1 MTLVIQLAER
11 KIVRQ
16 TTRISLAVAIAL
28 IFIST
33 FTLFSYGQTAQ
44 TPLTRHVRQE
54 VANGQATL
62 VGRMPASETLKFDI
76 VLPLRD
82 RPGLQSF
89 IRQQYDPASPFYHLF
104 LTPEEVTERYG
115 PSQEDWDATV
125 AFAKASGFE
134 VLGGTRD
141 SRDLWLTGTV
151 ANIEKAFH
159 VTMGVYQDP
168 TEEGRTFFATD
179 REPTTNLPFPLW
191 HITGLDNNSKPHPL
205 YVKKSDYAKAHGM
218 NPEDVVSNTDGP
230 GSGPSSNFLGSDM
243 RAAYYGGTALTGAGQ
258 NIGLFEL
265 AGSDLADLATY
276 YSNIGQTEPYT
287 PTLVSTGGYATTCLD
302 SGGRSK
308 ACDDIEQTIDMQQA
322 MGMAPGST
330 MTYMYVCGAVLASG
344 SGGFSDSACISAM
357 VTTTA
362 APLSKQIGC
371 SWGWSPADTS
381 TLDPYFEQMASQGQ
395 NFFVASG
402 DSAKWSSS
410 NTAWPADDANV
421 VAVGGTDL
429 TTVSAGGAWSSE
441 TAWADSGGGN
451 STSSIPIPSWQ
462 TPVDGC
468 SGCSK
473 TLRNGPDVSAMADFY
488 FYYCGDQTSCGT
500 GLGGTSFAA
509 PMWAGYLALANQQ
522 AAANSETIG
531 YINPIIYPQAELG
544 GTTYSTL
551 FHDITSTSVSCGDTV
566 TTGYDLC
573 TGWGS
578 PNGTGLI
585 NLLAPTGGLTSQTIT
600 CSTAPPSSEVYNG
613 SFTIACTASS
623 GLAVTYTS
631 SGGCSNSGATYTM
644 TSGTTACTVDVNQSG
659 NSSYS
664 AAPQVA
670 YTVTAT
676 KASQTITF
684 TTNAP
689 SSAAYNS
696 QLTVAAT
703 GGASGNAVVFTS
715 SGSCTNSGAT
725 YTMTSGTGTCSV
737 IANQA
742 GNTNYSAATQVTES
756 VSATLASQTIT
767 FTTNAPASAAYNS
780 QFTVAA
786 TATSG
791 LAVAYTSSGSC
802 SNSGATYTMTSG
814 TGTCT
819 VIANQ
824 AGNTNYSAATQV
836 TESVSATKA
845 SQTVTFTT
853 NAPANEVYN
862 GNFTVAATAS
872 STLAVAYTSSGSCS
886 NSGATYTM
894 TSGTGT
900 CSVIANQAGNGNY
913 AAATQ
918 VAQTT
923 NATLAPQTITF
934 TTSAPANATYG
945 QSFTVAA
952 TGGASG
958 NSVVFTSAG
967 SCSNSGATYTMT
979 SGTGTCSVIANQ
991 AGNTNY
997 AAAAQ
1002 VTQSTNATLAT
1013 SSVSV
1018 GSSQNPAIFGQSVTF
1033 TATINGQFGQ
1043 VKGRNGRTQ
1052 AKPETVT
1059 GTVTWS
1065 TNTGCGTTTVSAGNS
1080 GTATCTTSSLPL
1092 GTDTI
1097 TATYSG
1103 DSNHSGG
1110 TATLTGGEVINQYS
1124 TTTAVASTLNPA
1136 TYGQSVSFTAN
1147 VTSSGD
1153 TPTGTVQFNVDGSP
1167 FDTETLVSGSAASAS
1182 ISTLAVGTHTVTAVY
1197 SGATSYAASTGTLSG
1212 GEVVNSATAAT
1223 VVTSSL
1229 NPTNYG
1235 QSVTF
1240 TATING
1246 ENGLVKGR
1254 KGSSKKP
1261 LDVTGNVTWSAN
1273 TGCGT
1278 IAVTPT
1284 TGTGVGTATCTTSTL
1299 PVGTDTITATYSGDG
1314 NHSGSTGTLSGG
1326 QVVNQWS
1333 TSTAVGSSLNP
1344 SVYGQSVN
1352 FTANVTSSGGTP
1364 TGTVQ
1369 FNIDGIAFG
1378 SPVTLSSGSATST
1391 STSTLAVG
1399 THTVTAT
1406 YSGATGYAGSGGSL
1420 SGGEVVNSA
1429 TAATVVTSSL
1439 NPSAFNQSVTFTAT
1453 INGEYGLVKGRRAKP
1468 NVTGTV
1474 DWSSNTGCGTTAVTS
1489 GNPGT
1494 ATCAT
1499 SSLPV
1504 GTNTITATYSGD
1516 SNHGGGT
1523 GTLSGGQVV
1532 DQAPATTAVTS
1543 SLNPATYGQSVSFTA
1558 NVTSSAGTP
1567 TGTVQFN
1574 VDGSLFDTETLVSGS
1589 ATSVST
1595 STLAV
1600 GTHTVTAVYSG
1611 DTNFPTSTGTLSG
1624 GEVVKPATA
1633 ATVVT
1638 SGLNPSTFSQS
1649 VTFTATINGQ
1659 YGLVKG
1665 RKGAK
1670 PEDVTGS
1677 VNWSSN
1683 TGCGTTT
1690 VTSGNPGTATCTTST
1705 LVSGTDTIT
1714 ATYSGDS
1721 NHSGSTGTLSGG
1733 QVVNQGSTTTA
1744 VGSSLNPST
1753 NGQAV
1758 SFTANVT
1765 STAGAP
1771 TGTVQFSIDGTAF
1784 GSPVTLASGS
1794 ATSGTTSA
1802 MTVGTHTITAVYSGA
1817 TNYAASTGTL
1827 SGGQVVNPV
1836 QSQTITFNPN
1846 PPSSATYNTSFTVA
1860 ATASS
1865 GLPVAFTS
1873 TGSCTNSGATYN
1885 VNSGS
1890 GTCWVIANQAGNAQ
1904 YSPAPQVTIPVTA
1917 APAGQ
1922 TITVTVTAPPTATYK
1937 SSFTV
1942 AATASSGLAVTYSSS
1957 GVYTNSGATYTIT
1970 KSSGTCTVTMTQA
1983 GNSNYAAATPAVE
1996 HTTVAAAIA
2005 PTVSLTAPATAV
2017 YGSTYTVVAT
2027 TNASTTPTITAA
2039 PATVCTISGT
2049 TVTMVNGTGTC
2060 TVTAKWAAD
2069 DVYKAATATA
2079 KTTAQKAAT
2088 VITWP
2093 TPAPITYGTPL
2104 SSTQLDAT
2112 ASYNSSPLPGNF
2124 VYSPAAGTVPKVGT
2138 CDTLKVT
2145 FTPTQSTDFTKVT
2158 TSVCLQVNAAAAN

>member
-1 MTLVIQLAER
+1 
-11 KIVRQ
+11 
-16 TTRISLAVAIAL
+16 LAVALAL

-44 TPLTRHVRQE
+44 TLLTRHVPQ
-54 VANGQATL
+54 VVVNGKAQL
-62 VGRMPASETLKFDI
+62 LGQLPASQIMRFDI
-76 VLPLRD
+76 VIPLRD
-82 RPGLQSF
+82 QPGLDLFLQDL
-89 IRQQYDPASPFYHLF
+89 YNPASPFYHLF
-104 LTPEEVTERYG
+104 ITPPEFTERFG
-115 PSQEDWDATV
+115 PSQEDWDALV
-125 AFAKASGFE
+125 AFAKASGFQIFS
-134 VLGGTRD
+134 GTRD
-141 SRDLWLTGTV
+141 ERDLRVTATV
-151 ANIEKAFH
+151 AAIERAFH
-159 VTMGVYQDP
+159 VSMGIYQHPIED
-168 TEEGRTFFATD
+168 RVFYSLD
-179 REPTTNLPFPLW
+179 REPTVNLPFPLM
-191 HITGLDNNSKPHPL
+191 HVSGLDNYSIPRSMR
-205 YVKKSDYAKAHGM
+205 KSRYDYAKAHGIDPDAIA
-218 NPEDVVSNTDGP
+218 NATT
-230 GSGPSSNFLGSDM
+230 GSGPSASFLGSDM
-243 RAAYYGGTALTGAGQ
+243 RAAYYCNGTCGTGTLTGSGQ
-258 NIGLFEL
+258 NVALFEYE
-265 AGSDLADLATY
+265 GTDLVDLGDY
-276 YSNIGQTEPYT
+276 YTNVGQTLPFT
-287 PTLVSTGGYATTCLD
+287 PTLISTDGTSTSCTWA
-302 SGGRSK
+302 SGK
-308 ACDDIEQTIDMQQA
+308 CDDGEQTLDMTQA
-322 MGMAPGST
+322 LGMAPG
-330 MTYMYVCGAVLASG
+330 MKMLYMYVGNTDTAI
-344 SGGFSDSACISAM
+344 ISAM
-357 VTTTA
+357 VATVD
-362 APLSKQIGC
+362 APLSMQIGC
-371 SWGWSPADTS
+371 SWGWTDTNKS
-381 TLDPYFEQMASQGQ
+381 TDETYWQQMATQGQ
-395 NFFVASG
+395 NFFAASG
-402 DSAKWSSS
+402 DDATWCSSS
-410 NTAWPADDANV
+410 SSRCYPFPADDPYV

-429 TTVSAGGAWSSE
+429 TTSSAAGPWNSE
-441 TAWADSGGGN
+441 TGWASSGGG
-451 STSSIPIPSWQ
+451 IDPLHFAIPSWQ
-462 TPVDGC
+462 QI
-468 SGCSK
+468 SGVINSSNK
-473 TLRNGPDVSAMADFY
+473 GSTTYRNGPDISANANYTFY
-488 FYYCGDQTSCGT
+488 TCDDQGHDSNYGGAECGANIY
-500 GLGGTSFAA
+500 GGTSFAA

-522 AAANSETIG
+522 AHANGGELIG
-531 YINPIIYPQAELG
+531 FINPIIYPQAAQG
-544 GTTYSTL
+544 GTTYSNL
-551 FHDITSTSVSCGDTV
+551 FHDITSGTAGSNSAV
-566 TTGYDLC
+566 TGYDLV

-578 PNGTGLI
+578 PNGSGLI
-585 NLLAPTGGLTSQTIT
+585 NLLAPTGGLQSQTIT
-600 CSTAPPSSEVYNG
+600 FTTSAPSSAAYN
-613 SFTIACTASS
+613 STFSVAATASS
-623 GLAVTYTS
+623 GLTVAFTA
-631 SGGCSNSGATYTM
+631 SGSCSVVDHGNGTATYTM
-644 TSGTTACTVDVNQSG
+644 TSGSGTCSVIANQAG

-664 AAPQVA
+664 AAP
-670 YTVTAT
+670 TVTQTTSAT
-676 KASQTITF
+676 LASQTITF
-684 TTNAP
+684 TTPAP

-696 QLTVAAT
+696 QFTVAAT

-725 YTMTSGTGTCSV
+725 YTMTSGTGTCTV

-742 GNTNYSAATQVTES
+742 GNTNYSAATQVTET
-756 VSATLASQTIT
+756 VSATPASQTIT

-786 TATSG
+786 TAASG

-814 TGTCT
+814 TGTCS

-824 AGNTNYSAATQV
+824 AGNTNYAAATQV
-836 TESVSATKA
+836 TQTTNATKA
-845 SQTVTFTT
+845 SQSITFTT

-918 VAQTT
+918 VTQTT

-991 AGNTNY
+991 AGSTNY

-1013 SSVSV
+1013 ASISV

-1043 VKGRNGRTQ
+1043 VKGRNGRTK

-1147 VTSSGD
+1147 VTSSGG

-1344 SVYGQSVN
+1344 SVYGQAVN

-1494 ATCAT
+1494 ATCTT

-1765 STAGAP
+1765 SAAGAP
-1771 TGTVQFSIDGTAF
+1771 TGTAQFSIDGTAF

-1957 GVYTNSGATYTIT
+1957 GVCTNSGATYTIT

-2104 SSTQLDAT
+2104 NSTQLDAT